1 MRDLLKSSLINLR
14 KPRVFINPKHNKK
27 VGPIDAYLKISK
39 PHDSIKPPIAAL
51 FAAIALILCSR
62 DFSGNSDSFEFELP
76 DHSPSLSNV
85 EPSPHLLA
93 QWVIIHND
101 HL

>member
-1 MRDLLKSSLINLR
+1 MRDLRKSLLINPR
-14 KPRVFINPKHNKK
+14 KHQVFLNPKYNKR
-27 VGPIDAYLKISK
+27 VEPIDAYLKISK
-39 PHDSIKPPIAAL
+39 PHDSIKPPITAL
-51 FAAIALILCSR
+51 FTAIALILCSR

-85 EPSPHLLA
+85 EPSLHLLV